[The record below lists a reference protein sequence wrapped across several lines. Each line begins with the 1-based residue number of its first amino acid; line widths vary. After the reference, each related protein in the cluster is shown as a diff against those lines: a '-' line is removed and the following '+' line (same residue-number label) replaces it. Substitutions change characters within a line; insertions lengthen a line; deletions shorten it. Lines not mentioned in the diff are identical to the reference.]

1 MPMTVTINGS
11 RGASMEQ
18 ALSADTKVRAISN
31 RMDKEKRIGT
41 GILEIPSNVRVSPSS
56 RWGCVGQG
64 RFLSMSICINLE

>member
-1 MPMTVTINGS
+1 MPMTVTITGS
-11 RGASMEQ
+11 RGASTEQ
-18 ALSADTKVRAISN
+18 ALSADTRAKAISN

-64 RFLSMSICINLE
+64 RSLFMRTCISLE